1 MRGPHVATGRRT
13 AAADP
18 LAERD
23 TKGGRGLLA
32 RSLAG
37 AAIFG
42 MGPSDVIHR
51 TATQAPRVAA

>member
-13 AAADP
+13 AAANP

-23 TKGGRGLLA
+23 TKGVRGLLA

-42 MGPSDVIHR
+42 MGPGDVSHR
-51 TATQAPRVAA
+51 TATRAPRVAA